1 MSTLDEL
8 LGLDPTS
15 PEVLR
20 ADLLTENDRR
30 LLDDLVRVRKERGLS
45 QSDVAA
51 QLGVKQPTVA
61 DFEAYDSNPTLSRI
75 RRYAH
80 AVGALISH
88 RVELDSGQLLDH
100 RRDEWLPAS
109 ITVKVTAEPRHNP
122 PVEVRSEGARAGSFR
137 ATRVEHSR
145 SHLALAA

>member
-8 LGLDPTS
+8 LGLDPMS
-15 PEVLR
+15 PEVQR
-20 ADLLTENDRR
+20 ADLLAENDQQ
-30 LLDDLVRVRKERGLS
+30 LLDALVQVRRERGFT
-45 QSDVAA
+45 QAQVAESM
-51 QLGVKQPTVA
+51 GVKQPTVA
-61 DFEAYDSNPTLSRI
+61 DFEAHDSNPTLSRI

-109 ITVKVTAEPRHNP
+109 ITVKVTSEPRHNP
-122 PVEVRSEGARAGSFR
+122 PAEVRSEGARTGSFR
-137 ATRVEHSR
+137 ATRVEHVYA
-145 SHLALAA
+145 HLALAA